1 VAAAVRPVARGRVR
15 GPILDHT
22 GQRMLARA
30 AAFTVGAR
38 EWQVAIVL
46 PERDLTAAIDAQ
58 AGRAAVLGGL
68 GLLVAAAG
76 GVALSRWIA
85 RPLRSLGAQAQR
97 VRDGDLSV
105 HVVPDGRDEIGT
117 LAHAMTEMIQG
128 LRDRDFIRDVLGR
141 NVSPDIAERCL
152 RDPDS
157 VKLGGELRTVSI
169 LMSDLRG
176 FSALSKRLGPQTMI
190 ELLNR
195 YFARMVPVILA
206 HGGTIT
212 EFIGDAIL
220 VLFGAPVV
228 GPDDAARAVRCAWA
242 MQRAMAASNHE
253 SRAAG
258 LPELTMGIGLH
269 VGRVVAGNIAGPD
282 RVKYG
287 VVGPPINLAARIES
301 LTVGP

>member
-1 VAAAVRPVARGRVR
+1 VAPTLPRGEWQGFVVR
-15 GPILDHT
+15 GP
-22 GQRMLARA
+22 GS
-30 AAFTVGAR
+30 GG
-38 EWQVAIVL
+38 
-46 PERDLTAAIDAQ
+46 ER
-58 AGRAAVLGGL
+58 R
-68 GLLVAAAG
+68 
-76 GVALSRWIA
+76 VALVGWETPRRIA
-85 RPLRSLGAQAQR
+85 VQHGSTLRRFSVPSLPPDQHETHVLFHPPLPGEN
-97 VRDGDLSV
+97 
-105 HVVPDGRDEIGT
+105 HV
-117 LAHAMTEMIQG
+117 
-128 LRDRDFIRDVLGR
+128 
-141 NVSPDIAERCL
+141 AERCL